1 MTRTTARKRSGATM
15 PPIPRRAYSP
25 LGVVPVTLID
35 NLTALLDDVPKDA
48 QVSGRFRWAT
58 REIEVER
65 EMPHA
70 AQWYVYWH
78 EVMHLALADSGVGNL
93 LSHDLTEAV
102 CDALA
107 VYLTGAVR
115 DGYLRAS

>member
-1 MTRTTARKRSGATM
+1 
-15 PPIPRRAYSP
+15 
-25 LGVVPVTLID
+25 
-35 NLTALLDDVPKDA
+35 
-48 QVSGRFRWAT
+48 
-58 REIEVER
+58 
-65 EMPHA
+65 MPHA
-70 AQWYVYWH
+70 APWYVYWH